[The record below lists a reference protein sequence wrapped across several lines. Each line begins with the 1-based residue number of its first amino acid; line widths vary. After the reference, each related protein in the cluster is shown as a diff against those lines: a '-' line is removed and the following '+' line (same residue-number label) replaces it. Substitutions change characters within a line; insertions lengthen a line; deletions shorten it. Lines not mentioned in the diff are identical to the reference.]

1 MMAGRKIILTP
12 YTTKQGDFDL
22 DYWQRSGNH
31 KILERINR
39 LVEASLSSPEA
50 GIGKPEKLRFQDSEV
65 YSRRIDSQHRLI
77 YRVEGDKLVILSARF
92 HYDDK

>member
-12 YTTKQGDFDL
+12 YTTKQADIDL
-22 DYWQRSGNH
+22 EYWQRSGNH

-39 LVEASLSSPEA
+39 LVEASLSSPET

>member
-1 MMAGRKIILTP
+1 MAGRKITLTP
-12 YTTKQGDFDL
+12 YTTKQADQDL
-22 DYWQRSGNH
+22 IYWQRSGNH

-39 LVEASLSSPEA
+39 LIEVSLSSPDT